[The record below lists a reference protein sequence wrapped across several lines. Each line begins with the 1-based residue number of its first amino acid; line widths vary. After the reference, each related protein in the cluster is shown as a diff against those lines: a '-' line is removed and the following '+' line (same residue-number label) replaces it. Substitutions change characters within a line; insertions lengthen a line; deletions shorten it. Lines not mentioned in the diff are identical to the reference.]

1 MKANKS
7 CKGQGEISLFF
18 NRSKDRFFY
27 QVLVDATSNIIQA
40 SQLFRENVETLADK
54 EKYAEKIKE
63 LESKGDE
70 YTHLLIRELN
80 QTFVTPLDREDIL
93 ELAVKIDDVLDGIEA
108 SAARF
113 VYLHIDYSTPY
124 LVKFGEI
131 IEICAGHLQEAF
143 QALEKRNYTQVRK
156 LSIEINKLEN
166 QGDKLMREGISE
178 MLLKKDIDI
187 LELIKMKEVYE
198 KLEDVTDTFEDLF
211 GVLEGVVMKY
221 A

>member
-1 MKANKS
+1 M
-7 CKGQGEISLFF
+7 FF
-18 NRSKDRFFY
+18 NRSKDRLFY

-40 SQLFRENVETLADK
+40 SQLFRENIETLAEK

-113 VYLHIDYSTPY
+113 VYLHIDHSTPY

-131 IEICAGHLQEAF
+131 IETCAGYLQEAF
-143 QALEKRNYTQVRK
+143 LALEKRNYAQVRK

-166 QGDKLMREGISE
+166 QGDRLMREGISE

-198 KLEDVTDTFEDLF
+198 KLENVTDTFEDLF
-211 GVLEGVVMKY
+211 SVLEGVVMKY